1 MAIMRRYFSE
11 YFSHYRATL
20 SLGIPLVL
28 GQAGQIVLGFVDG
41 AMIGQYG
48 TNELAAASFV
58 TNMFNLPILF
68 GLGFSY
74 ALTPLV
80 GQLYGRKA
88 HFEVGSLLKNSLFAN
103 AAVGVLLSV
112 AMYVFL
118 LNLKRMGQPEELYPL
133 IIPYFWTNLI
143 SLIFI
148 MLFNAF
154 KQFADGITDTKT
166 SMWIMLMGNA
176 FNVLGNWVLI
186 YGKFGFPEMGLL
198 GAGIATLASRILMVF
213 AFLGVFFLTKKYT
226 RFLVGYKR
234 SGYSRQHH
242 KTLNKMGVMVGL
254 QMAMES
260 GIFNLST
267 IMVGWLGSVA
277 LAAHHVAIT
286 IQTLGFMTYYGIG
299 AATAVRVSNYY
310 GRGDVGNV
318 KKAATSG
325 LHIIWL
331 LAAMLMV
338 FLFVFRFDI
347 AAIFNNDPDVIA
359 LVGTLL
365 VIGISYQLSDGLQV
379 NYANALRGISEV
391 KAMALIS
398 FVGYFLIALP
408 AGYLLGITWNLGI
421 TGIWLGFP
429 IGLTLAGVMFF
440 FWFRRCTRTKGRAV

>member
-1 MAIMRRYFSE
+1 MRRYFSE
-11 YFSHYRATL
+11 YLGHYKATL

-28 GQAGQIVLGFVDG
+28 GQVGQIVLGFVDG

-80 GQLYGRKA
+80 GQLYGRKD
-88 HFEVGSLLKNSLFAN
+88 HLEVGLLLKNSLIAN
-103 AAVGVLLSV
+103 AAVGVLLSM
-112 AMYVFL
+112 AMYIFL
-118 LNLKRMGQPEELYPL
+118 QNLTSMGQPQELYPL
-133 IIPYFWTNLI
+133 ITPYFWTNLA

-166 SMWIMLMGNA
+166 SMWIMLIGNA

-186 YGKFGFPEMGLL
+186 YGKLGLPELGLL
-198 GAGIATLASRILMVF
+198 GAGIATLTSRVLMVLIF
-213 AFLGVFFLTKKYT
+213 MGVFFFTKKYT
-226 RFLVGYKR
+226 RFLVGYIR
-234 SGYSRQHH
+234 SGYSRKHH

-310 GRGDVGNV
+310 GKGDLQNV

-331 LAAMLMV
+331 LASVLMLT
-338 FLFVFRFDI
+338 LFVFRFEI
-347 AAIFNNDPDVIA
+347 AKIFNDDPEVIA
-359 LVGTLL
+359 LVVSLL
-365 VIGISYQLSDGLQV
+365 IIGISYQLSDGLQV

-391 KAMALIS
+391 KAMAIIS
-398 FVGYFLIALP
+398 FIGYFLIALP
-408 AGYLLGITWNLGI
+408 ASYLLGIYWNLGI
-421 TGIWLGFP
+421 KGIWFGFP
-429 IGLTLAGVMFF
+429 IGLTLAGGMFF
-440 FWFRRCTRTKGRAV
+440 FWFRRCTYIVRKSK

>member
-1 MAIMRRYFSE
+1 MRRYFSE
-11 YFSHYRATL
+11 YLGHYKATL

-28 GQAGQIVLGFVDG
+28 GQVGQIVLGFVDG

-80 GQLYGRKA
+80 GQLYGRKD
-88 HFEVGSLLKNSLFAN
+88 HLEVGSLLKNSLIAN
-103 AAVGVLLSV
+103 AAVGLLLSV

-118 LNLKRMGQPEELYPL
+118 QNLTSMGQPKELYPL
-133 IIPYFWTNLI
+133 ITPYFWTNLA

-166 SMWIMLMGNA
+166 SMWIMLIGNA

-186 YGKFGFPEMGLL
+186 YGKLGLPELGLL
-198 GAGIATLASRILMVF
+198 GAGIATLTSRVRMVLIF
-213 AFLGVFFLTKKYT
+213 MGAVFFTKKYT

-234 SGYSRQHH
+234 SGYSRKHH

-310 GRGDVGNV
+310 GKGDLQNV

-331 LAAMLMV
+331 LASVLMLS
-338 FLFVFRFDI
+338 LFVFRFDI
-347 AAIFNNDPDVIA
+347 ATIFNNDPEVIA
-359 LVGTLL
+359 LVVSLL
-365 VIGISYQLSDGLQV
+365 IIGISYQLSDGLQV

-391 KAMALIS
+391 KAMAIIS
-398 FVGYFLIALP
+398 FIGYFLIALP
-408 AGYLLGITWNLGI
+408 ASYLLGIYWNLGI
-421 TGIWLGFP
+421 KGIWFGFP

-440 FWFRRCTRTKGRAV
+440 LWFRRCTHASRK

>member
-1 MAIMRRYFSE
+1 
-11 YFSHYRATL
+11 
-20 SLGIPLVL
+20 
-28 GQAGQIVLGFVDG
+28 
-41 AMIGQYG
+41 
-48 TNELAAASFV
+48 
-58 TNMFNLPILF
+58 
-68 GLGFSY
+68 
-74 ALTPLV
+74 
-80 GQLYGRKA
+80 
-88 HFEVGSLLKNSLFAN
+88 
-103 AAVGVLLSV
+103 
-112 AMYVFL
+112 
-118 LNLKRMGQPEELYPL
+118 
-133 IIPYFWTNLI
+133 
-143 SLIFI
+143 
-148 MLFNAF
+148 
-154 KQFADGITDTKT
+154 
-166 SMWIMLMGNA
+166 
-176 FNVLGNWVLI
+176 
-186 YGKFGFPEMGLL
+186 
-198 GAGIATLASRILMVF
+198 
-213 AFLGVFFLTKKYT
+213 
-226 RFLVGYKR
+226 
-234 SGYSRQHH
+234 
-242 KTLNKMGVMVGL
+242 
-254 QMAMES
+254 MAMES

-365 VIGISYQLSDGLQV
+365 IIGISYQLSDGLQV

-440 FWFRRCTRTKGRAV
+440 FWFRRCTRT